1 MKKIKL
7 KVNGRDI
14 TLTEFPKDFIINTIC
29 GMLKPLKGVDEI
41 KDVEIC
47 FSI

>member
-1 MKKIKL
+1 MKEIKL
-7 KVNGRDI
+7 KVNGKNI
-14 TLTEFPKDFIINTIC
+14 ILTEFPKDFIINTIC
-29 GMLKPLKGVDEI
+29 GMLKSLKGVDEI